1 MRLLK
6 KLLVVLVLVAIAAVG
21 TGWYFN
27 RSAVAAVEYRT
38 ANVTR
43 GDLVATIGAT
53 GTVEPEEVVD
63 VGAQV
68 AGQIVE
74 FGKDTS
80 GKEVDY
86 GSQVQ
91 EGQILALIDPAIY
104 QAQVTEAAA
113 QLEAAKASVA
123 RSIADLETMRS
134 KLDQASRDWDRAQ
147 KLGPSE
153 ALAQSAYD
161 NYRALFEQA
170 KANTGVGEAAISQAK
185 ASVAQAQSALD
196 RANRNLGFTTIKS
209 PVTGVIID
217 RRVNIG
223 QTVVASLNAPSLFL
237 LAKDLQRM
245 EVWVAVNEADIGNIH
260 EGQPVTFTV
269 DAFPGHTFRGEVA
282 KIRLNAQMTQNVVT
296 YTVEVSADNSERLLL
311 PYLTANV
318 QFEVSRSDDVLRVPN
333 AALRFTPP
341 TEQIAPAAREEASQ
355 SSPGARGGGQG
366 GQGGEREAGGAGGEP
381 RGRRGRGSRDG
392 NGGGATSPPSNAE
405 RSRPGNVWVRDGAFV
420 KPIRVRAGATDGVNT
435 EVASADL
442 QDGMEVIVGVQTP
455 GGASRGGPPG
465 AGQTANP
472 FIPQMPRGGGRGMR

>member
-6 KLLVVLVLVAIAAVG
+6 LLLILVIVALMAGA
-21 TGWYFN
+21 TSWYFK
-27 RSAVAAVEYRT
+27 RETATAAEYRT
-38 ANVTR
+38 APVVR

-53 GTVEPEEVVD
+53 GTVEPEEAID

-74 FGKDTS
+74 FGKGKD

-86 GSQVQ
+86 GSDVE
-91 EGQILALIDPAIY
+91 EGQLLAKIDPAIY
-104 QAQVTEAAA
+104 EAAVTEAEA
-113 QLEAAKASVA
+113 QLQQAKASVT
-123 RSIADLETMRS
+123 RSMADLEVAKS
-134 KLDQASRDWDRAQ
+134 KRDQATRDWDRAQ
-147 KLGPSE
+147 KIGPSD

-170 KANTGVGEAAISQAK
+170 KANIAVSEAAIEQAK

-260 EGQPVTFTV
+260 QDQPVSFTV
-269 DAFPGHTFRGEVA
+269 DAFPGHTFQGKVA
-282 KIRLNAQMTQNVVT
+282 KIRLNASMTQNVVT
-296 YTVEVSADNSERLLL
+296 YTVEVSADNSEKLLL

-318 QFEVSRSDDVLRVPN
+318 QFEVSRSDDALLVPN
-333 AALRFTPP
+333 AALRYTPAD
-341 TEQIAPAAREEASQ
+341 EQIAPGAREEMDKPTSRPSAE
-355 SSPGARGGGQG
+355 GAIA
-366 GQGGEREAGGAGGEP
+366 GGEQRPGRRRRDGAGGAG
-381 RGRRGRGSRDG
+381 
-392 NGGGATSPPSNAE
+392 ATSRPSRNG
-405 RSRPGNVWVRDGAFV
+405 SSGSHWRPGMVWVRDGQFL
-420 KPIRVRAGATDGVNT
+420 KPVHVRAGTTDGTQT
-435 EVASADL
+435 EIVGPDL
-442 QDGMEVIVGVQTP
+442 TEGMEVVVGQVAQQGP
-455 GGASRGGPPG
+455 QAREGG
-465 AGQTANP
+465 GQQSSANP
-472 FIPQMPRGGGRGMR
+472 FIPQFPRRSGRGSRGG

>member
-6 KLLVVLVLVAIAAVG
+6 KLLVIVVLVALAAVG

-27 RSAVAAVEYRT
+27 RSATAAVEYRT

-68 AGQIVE
+68 AGQIIE
-74 FGKDTS
+74 FGKDAS
-80 GKEVDY
+80 GKDVDY
-86 GSQVQ
+86 GSQVK
-91 EGQILALIDPAIY
+91 EGEVLAVIDPAIY

-123 RSIADLETMRS
+123 RSVADLETMRS
-134 KLDQASRDWDRAQ
+134 KLDQAGRDWERAQ

-161 NYRALFEQA
+161 NYRALFDQA
-170 KANTGVGEAAISQAK
+170 KANIGVGEAAIAQSK

-237 LAKDLQRM
+237 LAKDLSRM

-269 DAFPGHTFRGEVA
+269 DAFPGHTFRGSVA

-296 YTVEVSADNSERLLL
+296 YTVEVSADNAERLLL

-318 QFEVSRSDDVLRVPN
+318 QFEVSRSDDVMMVPN

-341 TEQIAPAAREEASQ
+341 TEQITPAVREEMAQ
-355 SSPGARGGGQG
+355 TSPGGRGGGERG
-366 GQGGEREAGGAGGEP
+366 GGSGGGGDGQGRRERGN
-381 RGRRGRGSRDG
+381 RGPDGSGRSGD
-392 NGGGATSPPSNAE
+392 GATSRPSN
-405 RSRPGNVWVRDGAFV
+405 SRLGTLWVRDGEFV
-420 KPIRVRAGATDGVNT
+420 KPIRVRAGATDGTNT
-435 EVASADL
+435 EVAAHEL
-442 QDGMEVIVGVQTP
+442 EDGMEVLVAVQAP

-472 FIPQMPRGGGRGMR
+472 FIPQMPRSGGRGMR

>member
-6 KLLVVLVLVAIAAVG
+6 KLLVILILVALAAVG

-68 AGQIVE
+68 AGQIIE
-74 FGKDTS
+74 FGKDTT

-86 GSQVQ
+86 GSQVKGG
-91 EGQILALIDPAIY
+91 EVLALIDPAIY

-123 RSIADLETMRS
+123 RSVADLETMRS

-161 NYRALFEQA
+161 NYRALFQQA
-170 KANTGVGEAAISQAK
+170 KANIGVGEAAIAQSK

-269 DAFPGHTFRGEVA
+269 DAFPGHTFRGSVA

-318 QFEVSRSDDVLRVPN
+318 QFEVSRSDDVLMVPN

-341 TEQIAPAAREEASQ
+341 TEQITPAAREEATQ
-355 SSPGARGGGQG
+355 AAPGARSGGGG
-366 GQGGEREAGGAGGEP
+366 GGGERGTSGGGE
-381 RGRRGRGSRDG
+381 RQGRRGNRTA
-392 NGGGATSPPSNAE
+392 GGATSRPANVE
-405 RSRPGNVWVRDGAFV
+405 RFRPGTLWVRDGEFL
-420 KPIRVRAGATDGVNT
+420 KPIRVRAGASDGLET
-435 EVASADL
+435 EVAGTNL
-442 QDGMEVIVGVQTP
+442 QEGMQVVVAQQQ
-455 GGASRGGPPG
+455 PG
-465 AGQTANP
+465 AGRGGAPGAPANP
-472 FIPQMPRGGGRGMR
+472 FIPQLPRGGSRGGSR